1 MNTRST
7 PSRLATT
14 LGRRTVLAAA
24 PTAALALQ
32 AASALSFAKVAFG
45 RGEGGTF
52 VYARAGDPDNL
63 DPALQAPDTIATQ
76 QIFEGLVS
84 FDGAT
89 TQIKP
94 LLARSWEASAD
105 GLTYTFNLRRGVR
118 FHDGT
123 PFDADAVK
131 WNFDR
136 WMDESNP
143 YHKGD
148 FQYWT
153 YVAGFNEAVK
163 SVDVVD
169 PTTVQISLNRP
180 QGPFLL
186 NLALFAFSMSSPSA
200 LMADY
205 DRALKNPIGTG
216 AFRFAERVPGDRVVL
231 DRNPDYWSEPANLDR
246 VVIRTLPDN
255 GARFLALR
263 GGSVDMIEGPNPED
277 VVSARRDRG
286 LSVVLRPPLNVGYVG
301 FNLNAKPFD
310 NLRVRQAVAAALNR
324 TAIVEALYGSTATV
338 ASQLLPPGML
348 GFNTDVKGPSYD
360 PDRAKRLLGEA
371 GLGSGFSTQL
381 WYMPVNRPYMP
392 DSRAIG
398 EAMAS
403 DLGKVGIKVELKTED
418 WGTFLTG
425 RTQGKYPMYQ
435 LGWIGDNGDPDN
447 FLFPFFGNFSG
458 ENTWD
463 NDQVRTLLRQAQ
475 SSVDSIERDD
485 LYRQVNGLVDAE
497 LPRVPLAHNSTPLIA
512 RSYVK
517 GFIANPTAQE
527 FYSSVWLDK

>member
-7 PSRLATT
+7 QSGPARR
-14 LGRRTVLAAA
+14 LGRRTLLSTA
-24 PTAALALQ
+24 PVAALALQ
-32 AASALSFAKVAFG
+32 AATALPFARVALG

-52 VYARAGDPDNL
+52 VYARAGDPENL
-63 DPALQAPDTIATQ
+63 DPALQGPDTIASQ
-76 QIFEGLVS
+76 QIFEGLVA

-105 GLTYTFNLRRGVR
+105 GLTYTFNLRRGVT

-123 PFDADAVK
+123 PFDAAAVK

-136 WMDESNP
+136 WKDESNL
-143 YHKGD
+143 YHRGE
-148 FQYWT
+148 FAYWNF
-153 YVAGFNEAVK
+153 VAGFNEVVK
-163 SVDVVD
+163 SVEVVD
-169 PTTVQISLNRP
+169 PTTVRISLDRP

-186 NLALFAFSMSSPSA
+186 NLALFAFGFSSPTA
-200 LMADY
+200 MAADY
-205 DRALKNPIGTG
+205 EKSLRNPTGTG
-216 AFRFAERVPGDRVVL
+216 PFKFTERVAGDRVVL
-231 DRNPDYWSEPANLDR
+231 DRNPDYWGEPANLDR

-277 VVSARRDRG
+277 VSTARRDRG
-286 LSVVLRPPLNVGYVG
+286 LSVILRPPLNVGYVG

-324 TAIVEALYGSTATV
+324 RTIVDALYGSTSTV
-338 ASQLLPPGML
+338 ASQLIPPGML
-348 GFNTDVKGPSYD
+348 GYNPDVKGPVYD
-360 PDRAKRLLGEA
+360 PDKAKRLLSEA
-371 GLGSGFSTQL
+371 GLANGFSTEL

-418 WGTFLTG
+418 WGSFLTA
-425 RTQGKYPMYQ
+425 RTKGKYPMYQ

-447 FLFPFFGNFSG
+447 FLFAFFGNYAG

-463 NDQVRTLLRQAQ
+463 NAQVRSLLRQAQ
-475 SSVDSIERDD
+475 TSTDSTERDEA
-485 LYRQVNGLVDAE
+485 YRQVNALVDAE

-527 FYSSVWLDK
+527 FYNTVWLDK